1 MNNID
6 LKENQGIAFTNKKS
20 NTKQPDFKGELQID
34 GKRLNVAI
42 WDRTSQN
49 GNRFLSIM
57 VEEPRQKPAEK
68 PEPKPTPSDPFD
80 LDDEIKF

>member
-1 MNNID
+1 MNNIE

-42 WDRTSQN
+42 
-49 GNRFLSIM
+49 
-57 VEEPRQKPAEK
+57 
-68 PEPKPTPSDPFD
+68 
-80 LDDEIKF
+80 